1 MTLSQTGAQ
10 YTSLLICGRSNH
22 LAPIWKNLS
31 DKCPECTA
39 ASLTSLEARCAMVLL
54 SAPQRSTFTTVLG
67 LQRRLRALLLLCL
80 ALDTCLER
88 ILELE

>member
-1 MTLSQTGAQ
+1 
-10 YTSLLICGRSNH
+10 
-22 LAPIWKNLS
+22 
-31 DKCPECTA
+31 
-39 ASLTSLEARCAMVLL
+39 MVLL

-80 ALDTCLER
+80 ALNTCLER